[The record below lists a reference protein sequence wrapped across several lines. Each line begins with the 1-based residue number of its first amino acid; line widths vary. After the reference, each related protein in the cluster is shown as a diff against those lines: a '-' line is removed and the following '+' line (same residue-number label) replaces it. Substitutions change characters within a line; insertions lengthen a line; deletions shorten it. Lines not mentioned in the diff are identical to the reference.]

1 MPWKGISTNAKDLD
15 SLILEIIRFSERNF
29 TLYSI
34 SWSSH
39 PNGYSG
45 FCSRSGYGSQA
56 AEVDIVSGLLLVPS
70 DGVYI
75 FSGQISLSSG
85 EVTMVKKAKSE
96 WS

>member
-15 SLILEIIRFSERNF
+15 SLILEIISSSERGF
-29 TLYSI
+29 TLYST
-34 SWSSH
+34 SWVGYTS
-39 PNGYSG
+39 GYSG
-45 FCSRSGYGSQA
+45 FCSRSGYGSKA

-75 FSGQISLSSG
+75 FRGEISLSSG
-85 EVTMVKKAKSE
+85 KVTIVKKAKSE